1 MSALRAA
8 TNLSALKLTTME
20 TISLHLDPHGSINL
34 PADLARELGAEPD
47 GELSIRVTPEGVLL
61 RPSLHQLRKVYIEP
75 TSRCNFSCRTCIRNA
90 WGESLGAM
98 SETTFARILNELA
111 AFKPRPSVFFGGFGE
126 PLTHPGI
133 VEMVSAAKGAAG
145 RVELITNGIL
155 LTPENARGLIEAGL
169 DTLWVSLD
177 GASPESFADVRQSE
191 SLREILE
198 NIKQYRELYRQMRG
212 GTADIGAVFVAMKRN
227 IHELP
232 KLLDLSSKIG
242 ISRYMVTNVLPYT
255 PEMCEEIL
263 YHRAIERAAWQA
275 SPWHPHIN
283 LPEMDL
289 NQTTREALFQAWS
302 TRPGMMFKKH
312 DRCPFIEQRSVS
324 ISWDGWVSPCLALL
338 HSHESYLFE
347 KKRAVTRWQIGN
359 VNEKPLTELWNLPEY
374 RQFRERVEQF
384 DFSPCAYCASCEM
397 AEANQEDCFG
407 NTFPSCGGCL
417 WAQGVIQCP

>member
-1 MSALRAA
+1 MEIISTRIDSSG
-8 TNLSALKLTTME
+8 NL
-20 TISLHLDPHGSINL
+20 NL
-34 PADLARELGAEPD
+34 PASIIREIGAEAVS
-47 GELSIRVTPEGVLL
+47 LRVTPEGILL
-61 RPSLHQLRKVYIEP
+61 RSSLHQLRKIYIEP
-75 TSRCNFSCRTCIRNA
+75 TTFCNFSCRTCIRNS
-90 WGESLGAM
+90 WGETLGAM
-98 SETTFARILNELA
+98 SEATFAHILEGLA
-111 AFKPRPSVFFGGFGE
+111 AFSPRPSVFFGGFGE
-126 PLTHPGI
+126 PLTHPRI
-133 VEMVSAAKGAAG
+133 VEMVSAAKGAAA
-145 RVELITNGIL
+145 RAELITNGL
-155 LTPENARGLIEAGL
+155 LLNKTKADGLIDAGL

-177 GASPESFADVRQSE
+177 GASPESFADVRQSQ

-198 NIKQYRELYRQMRG
+198 NLNQYREIYRQRRG

-232 KLLDLSSKIG
+232 KLLDMSSKIG

-275 SPWHPHIN
+275 SPWHPHVN

-302 TRPGMMFKKH
+302 SRPGVLFKKQ

-324 ISWDGWVSPCLALL
+324 IRWDGCVSPCLALL

-347 KKRAVTRWQIGN
+347 KKRVVTRWQIGN
-359 VNEKPLTELWNLPEY
+359 VNETPLAELWNLQEY
-374 RQFRERVEQF
+374 RAFRERVEQF
-384 DFSPCAYCASCEM
+384 DFSPCTYCASCEM

-407 NTFPSCGGCL
+407 NTFPTCGGCL